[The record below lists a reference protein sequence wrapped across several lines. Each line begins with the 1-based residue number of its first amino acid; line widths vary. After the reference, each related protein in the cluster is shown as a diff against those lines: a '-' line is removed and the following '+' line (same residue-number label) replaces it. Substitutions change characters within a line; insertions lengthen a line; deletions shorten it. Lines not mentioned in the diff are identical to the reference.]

1 MTRKDYELIA
11 ATLRGRCGQGYI
23 DNGTM
28 AAIVADF
35 AMKLMSTNPRFD
47 AERFVNAATTD
58 EVNALVE
65 RVPAQFGTHYYPRES
80 VWRPS

>member
-11 ATLRGRCGQGYI
+11 RTLKGRCGQSYI

-28 AAIVADF
+28 AAIVADM
-35 AMKLMSTNPRFD
+35 AMKLMGTNSRFD
-47 AERFVNAATTD
+47 AERFVLAATSD

-65 RVPAQFGTHYYPRES
+65 RVPAEFGTHYYPRES
-80 VWRPS
+80 VWRG